1 MGGRAVKVGRPSNMG
16 QAEHFITQFAQ
27 EAARYN
33 RYGLGIERFPA
44 QG

>member
-1 MGGRAVKVGRPSNMG
+1 MG

-33 RYGLGIERFPA
+33 RYGNRNFGDRALRSRRYPVQV